1 MSASSSPN
9 PPLARISFAQNME
22 DILLDRVFSDQRT
35 GLYFDVGACHPV
47 LDSNTHFFHLRGWH
61 GVNLEPNPEG
71 IERFRKQRPD
81 DLNLAVAAS
90 DRNGTCLFYKVLDH
104 SIQGLSTCD
113 QEMAQRYRARG
124 VEVLEHPVPI
134 QTLRSIVQEHQIPEP
149 DFLSIDVEL
158 QEEDVIRGIDLD
170 RWQPRVIVVES
181 TIPTTST
188 PCHHLWEPILLEH
201 GYLFAHFNGLN
212 RFYLREDM
220 ADRLECFEVPVNV
233 FDQFRRH
240 KEVLLEELLDEAD
253 DQVDRLKES
262 LRSSEAREDL
272 AQRRQDELHA
282 LVERIAL
289 ELQAHAA
296 MLSSTNQINAE
307 LSRERDELRLLLES
321 QHDRLTRALVDLR
334 PYQLIDRMGLV
345 RACHGLARKL
355 KRRLAS

>member
-1 MSASSSPN
+1 MSASSSLN

-35 GLYFDVGACHPV
+35 GAYFDVGACHPV
-47 LDSNTHFFHLRGWH
+47 LDSNTHFFHLRGWR

-71 IERFRKQRPD
+71 IQRFREQRPD

-90 DRNGTCLFYKVLDH
+90 DRNGSCVFYKVQDH

-113 QEMAQRYRARG
+113 PEMAQRYRAQG
-124 VEVLEHPVPI
+124 VEVFEHSVPI
-134 QTLRSIVQEHQIPEP
+134 RTLRSIVQEHQIAEP

-158 QEEDVIRGIDLD
+158 QEEDVIRGIDLKH
-170 RWQPRVIVVES
+170 WQPRVIVVEA
-181 TIPTTST
+181 TIPATST

-201 GYLFAHFNGLN
+201 GYIFAYFNGLN

-233 FDQFRRH
+233 FDQFRRYN
-240 KEVLLEELLDEAD
+240 EVLLEELLAEAHGHLA
-253 DQVDRLKES
+253 RLEET
-262 LRSSEAREDL
+262 LRARETREEM
-272 AQRRQDELHA
+272 ARRQQGELHA

-289 ELQAHAA
+289 EMYSHAA
-296 MLSSTNQINAE
+296 ALSSTNQMNEE
-307 LSRERDELRLLLES
+307 LSRERDDLRRLLES
-321 QHDRLTRALVDLR
+321 QHERLTQALVELR
-334 PYQLIDRMGLV
+334 PYQLIDRIGLV
-345 RACHGLARKL
+345 TACHGLARRL